1 MLILKQ
7 IRKEKGFSI
16 RKLSDLSGVQYRTI
30 QDIEK
35 RGDCMVSNLSLIA
48 KVLNVSL
55 DDLWIGCPPAACIMQ
70 AAFSTLSI
78 LCFPDNT
85 GSQTSYTHLDTTLFC
100 HRYR

>member
-16 RKLSDLSGVQYRTI
+16 RKLSDLSGVPYRTI

-35 RGDCMVSNLSLIA
+35 RGDCLVSNLSLIA

-55 DDLWIGCPPAACIMQ
+55 DDLWI
-70 AAFSTLSI
+70 
-78 LCFPDNT
+78 D
-85 GSQTSYTHLDTTLFC
+85 
-100 HRYR
+100 